1 MENIGTLLDT
11 LVRLASLGASGVCIF
26 AIFWI
31 GWLLMRLPA
40 GQDPERHKSLRY
52 YMGTCIV
59 IALISGGTGVA
70 NAMFNAQKV
79 ESLEREKNTIA
90 TNLDVANQEISSF
103 GTQRAKMD
111 GILNIVEKIIKQK
124 EIEAA
129 KTTKQTLNSQ
139 VQLLQQSI
147 KQLQQP

>member
-1 MENIGTLLDT
+1 
-11 LVRLASLGASGVCIF
+11 
-26 AIFWI
+26 
-31 GWLLMRLPA
+31 
-40 GQDPERHKSLRY
+40 
-52 YMGTCIV
+52 
-59 IALISGGTGVA
+59 
-70 NAMFNAQKV
+70 MFNAQKV

-129 KTTKQTLNSQ
+129 KTTNQTLNSQ